1 MFFGGSGSQIAVVT
15 GAGSGVGR
23 AVAVA
28 LLERGWNVALVGRRA
43 EALRETAELAGAAGE
58 RALVAAYDVGELAAV
73 QQLAAAVAERFG
85 QPDALVNAAGT
96 NTKARSLAQLNIDD
110 YHRMIATNLNG
121 AYYCVQA
128 FLPAM
133 RERGAGTIVNIGSIS
148 GLRASPLAGVAY
160 SMSKFGLVGLTQSIN
175 AEERRNG
182 IRATVVSP
190 GEIDT
195 PLAGAA
201 PHHAPARGAR
211 QDAPAQ
217 DVARCVLLA
226 IELPPRAVIEELTVQ
241 PVFQ

>member
-1 MFFGGSGSQIAVVT
+1 MSQIAVVT

-43 EALRETAELAGAAGE
+43 EALRETVELTGAAGE

-73 QQLAAAVAERFG
+73 QQLAQAVVERFG
-85 QPDALVNAAGT
+85 QADALVNAAGT
-96 NTKARSLAQLNIDD
+96 NTKARSLAQLSIDD

-182 IRATVVSP
+182 IRACVVSP

-195 PLAGAA
+195 PLLELR
-201 PHHAPARGAR
+201 PSMPPPEARAR
-211 QDAPAQ
+211 MLQPE

>member
-1 MFFGGSGSQIAVVT
+1 MSQIAVVT

-43 EALRETAELAGAAGE
+43 DALRETAELAGAAGE

-73 QQLAAAVAERFG
+73 QQLAQAVVERFG
-85 QPDALVNAAGT
+85 QADALVNAAGT
-96 NTKARSLAQLNIDD
+96 NTKARSLAQLSIDD

-182 IRATVVSP
+182 IRACVVSP

-195 PLAGAA
+195 PLLELR
-201 PHHAPARGAR
+201 PSMPPPEARAR
-211 QDAPAQ
+211 MLQPE

-241 PVFQ
+241 PVFL

>member
-1 MFFGGSGSQIAVVT
+1 MSQIAVVT

-28 LLERGWNVALVGRRA
+28 LLERGWSVALVGRRA
-43 EALRETAELAGAAGE
+43 DALRETAELVGAAGE
-58 RALVAAYDVGELAAV
+58 RALVAAYDVGELVAV
-73 QQLAAAVAERFG
+73 QQLAQAVVERFG
-85 QPDALVNAAGT
+85 QADALVNAAGT
-96 NTKARSLAQLNIDD
+96 NTKARSLAQLSIDD

-182 IRATVVSP
+182 IRACVVSP

-195 PLAGAA
+195 PLLELR
-201 PHHAPARGAR
+201 PSMPPPEARAR
-211 QDAPAQ
+211 MLQPE

-241 PVFQ
+241 PVFL

>member
-1 MFFGGSGSQIAVVT
+1 MSQIAVVT

-43 EALRETAELAGAAGE
+43 EALRETAELAGSAGE

-73 QQLAAAVAERFG
+73 QQLAQAVVERFG
-85 QPDALVNAAGT
+85 QADALVNAAGT
-96 NTKARSLAQLNIDD
+96 NTKARSLAQLSIDD

-133 RERGAGTIVNIGSIS
+133 RERRAGTIVNIGSIS

-182 IRATVVSP
+182 IRACVVSP

-195 PLAGAA
+195 PLLELR
-201 PHHAPARGAR
+201 PSMPPPEARAR
-211 QDAPAQ
+211 MLQPE

-241 PVFQ
+241 PVFL

>member
-1 MFFGGSGSQIAVVT
+1 MSQIAVVT

-28 LLERGWNVALVGRRA
+28 LLERGWSVALVGRRA
-43 EALRETAELAGAAGE
+43 DALRETAELAGAAGE

-73 QQLAAAVAERFG
+73 QQLAQAVVERFG
-85 QPDALVNAAGT
+85 QADALVNAAGT
-96 NTKARSLAQLNIDD
+96 NTKARSLAQLSIDD

-182 IRATVVSP
+182 IRACVVSP

-195 PLAGAA
+195 PLLELR
-201 PHHAPARGAR
+201 PSMPPPEARAR
-211 QDAPAQ
+211 MLQPE

-241 PVFQ
+241 PVFL

>member
-1 MFFGGSGSQIAVVT
+1 MSQIAVVT
-15 GAGSGVGR
+15 GAGSGVGQ

-43 EALRETAELAGAAGE
+43 EALRETVELAGAAGE

-73 QQLAAAVAERFG
+73 QQLAQAVVERFG
-85 QPDALVNAAGT
+85 QADALVNAAGT
-96 NTKARSLAQLNIDD
+96 NTKARSLAQLSIDD

-182 IRATVVSP
+182 IRACVISP

-195 PLAGAA
+195 PLLELR
-201 PHHAPARGAR
+201 PSMPPPEARAR
-211 QDAPAQ
+211 MLQPE

-241 PVFQ
+241 PVFL